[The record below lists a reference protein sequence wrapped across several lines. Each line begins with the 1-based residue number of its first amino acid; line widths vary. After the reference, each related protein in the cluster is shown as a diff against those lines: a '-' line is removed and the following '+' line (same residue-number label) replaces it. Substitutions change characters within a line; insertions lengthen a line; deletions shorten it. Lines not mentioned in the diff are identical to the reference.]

1 MGPETK
7 ARLVIDKKLED
18 AGYVIQDMNEFN
30 PTQATGV
37 VVREYPTDTG
47 PADYIVFID
56 QIPVGVIEAKE
67 GNKGDNLS
75 TAEVQ
80 AARYATSNLKWV
92 INNKPLRFHWVATD
106 SLTFFADTNDIDYRS
121 RRVYSFFRP
130 EEIQRLLKQGSST
143 LRNKLKRMPSLSH
156 MGLRDCQITAI
167 ENLEKSFSENKPRAL
182 IQMATGAGKT
192 FTAVTSVYRLLKFA
206 NAKRILFLVDTR
218 NLGKQAETE
227 FKGYKPQDDSRLF
240 TELYNVQRLNSSSIS
255 ETSNVCI
262 STIQR
267 MYSILKGDTTFTE
280 DLEDKPLDEKVMG
293 DVPKEVVYNKKYPP
307 EYFDFII
314 IDECHRSI
322 YNIWQQVLDYF
333 DAFLI
338 GLTATPDKRTFAFFN
353 QNVVSEYSR
362 EKAIIDGVNVGEDIF
377 LIETDKTKNGGCV
390 AKQVVEKRER
400 LTRKK
405 RWEML
410 DEEIEYAPNELDKSI
425 VVPDQIRKVLQAF
438 KSSVRQ
444 IFSDRKELPK
454 TLIFAK
460 DDSHA
465 EDIVRIAREVFG
477 KGDEF
482 CRKIT
487 YSANKPDDE
496 LKEFRNG
503 LPMRIAVTVDMIA
516 TGTDVK
522 PLECLLFMRDV
533 RSKNYFEQMLGRG
546 TRVLTLDELQKV
558 SPSATYA
565 KDRFIVFDAV
575 GVTRSVKTDTRPLE
589 RNPSLSFKD
598 LMMRVVAGHSKD
610 EDTLTSLANRL
621 LRLDAVIDD
630 NTKKEIKEISGGF
643 SASNIAENILN
654 SFDEDYINSQL
665 VLDKK
670 DAAISNEYFSKKKN
684 ELIEQS
690 VKPIFDPK
698 LREYLLKAK
707 KKNEQIISDEQDT
720 IIYTGWDA
728 DYAKKADEAIASF
741 REFIDKNKNELDALQ
756 IIFSQDYK
764 NRPITYE
771 MIKELYRAM
780 EDDPHNFTIRK
791 LGQYYQI
798 KYPNRFKTS
807 LNMFT
812 DIISIIRF
820 EWNQIS
826 SDELVV
832 PFGEIV
838 NLNFKDWTFE
848 RNSKQGY
855 RFTEEQMKWLRAI
868 RDSISINGAFS
879 KDELE
884 LSPFDA
890 WGGLG
895 QYYNL
900 FGNQYLALINEM
912 NQRLML

>member
-1 MGPETK
+1 MGPEDK
-7 ARLVIDKKLED
+7 ARIVIDKKLEE
-18 AGYVIQDMNEFN
+18 AGYVIQDMQDCNLR
-30 PTQATGV
+30 ASLGV
-37 VVREYPTDTG
+37 VVREYPTETG
-47 PADYIVFID
+47 PADYIVFIN
-56 QIPVGVIEAKE
+56 QNPVGVIEAKE
-67 GNKGDNLS
+67 GKKGDNLS

-80 AARYATSNLKWV
+80 ASRYATSKLKW
-92 INNKPLRFHWVATD
+92 IIENKPLRFVWVATD
-106 SLTFFADTNDIDYRS
+106 SLTFFADTLDNDYRS
-121 RRVYSFFRP
+121 RKVYSFFRP
-130 EEIQRLLKQGSST
+130 EELERLLKRGNET
-143 LRNKLKRMPSLSH
+143 LRNNLKRLPLLQPN
-156 MGLRDCQITAI
+156 GLRDCQFIAI
-167 ENLEKSFSENKPRAL
+167 DNLEKSFSENKPRAL

-218 NLGKQAETE
+218 NLGKQAEAE

-255 ETSNVCI
+255 DSSNVCI

-267 MYSILKGDTTFTE
+267 MYSILKGDTSFTE
-280 DLEDKPLDEKVMG
+280 DLEDEPLDEKVMG
-293 DVPKEVVYNKKYPP
+293 DVPKEVIYNKNYPP
-307 EYFDFII
+307 EFFDFII

-322 YNIWQQVLDYF
+322 YNVWQQVLDYF
-333 DAFLI
+333 DSFLI

-362 EKAIIDGVNVGEDIF
+362 EKAIIDGVNVGEDVF
-377 LIETDKTKNGGCV
+377 LIETDKTKNGGCI

-410 DEEIEYAPNELDKSI
+410 DEEIEYTPNELDKTI
-425 VVPDQIRKVLQAF
+425 VVPDQIRKVLEAF
-438 KSSVRQ
+438 KSAVFH
-444 IFSDRKELPK
+444 IFPDRKELPK

-487 YSANKPDDE
+487 YSANKPDNE

-503 LPMRIAVTVDMIA
+503 LSMRIAVTVDMIA

-558 SPSATYA
+558 SPSATFA

-575 GVTRSVKTDTRPLE
+575 GVTKSVKTDSRPLE
-589 RNPSLSFKD
+589 RNPSISFKD
-598 LMMRVVAGHSKD
+598 LMMRVVVGHSKD

-621 LRLDAVIDD
+621 LRLDAVLDKEA
-630 NTKKEIKEISGGF
+630 KKDIKQLSNGL

-654 SFDEDYINSQL
+654 GFDEDFINSKITECSDYQ
-665 VLDKK
+665 VTEEEF
-670 DAAISNEYFSKKKN
+670 NKKKN
-684 ELIEQS
+684 EIIDDAI
-690 VKPIFDPK
+690 KPIFDPK
-698 LREYLLKAK
+698 LRDYLLKAK
-707 KKNEQIISDEQDT
+707 KKSEQIVSDEQDM
-720 IIYTGWDA
+720 IVYTGWDV
-728 DYAKKADEAIASF
+728 DYAKKADETIASF
-741 REFIDKNKNELDALQ
+741 REFIDKNKDELDALQ

-771 MIKELYRAM
+771 MIKELYRTM
-780 EDDPHNFTIRK
+780 EDDPHNFTIKK

-798 KYPNRFKTS
+798 KYPTRFKTA

-812 DIISIIRF
+812 DIISIVRF

-832 PFGEIV
+832 PFCETV

-879 KDELE
+879 KGDLE

-900 FGNQYLALINEM
+900 FGNQYLSLIDEM
-912 NQRLML
+912 NQRLMI